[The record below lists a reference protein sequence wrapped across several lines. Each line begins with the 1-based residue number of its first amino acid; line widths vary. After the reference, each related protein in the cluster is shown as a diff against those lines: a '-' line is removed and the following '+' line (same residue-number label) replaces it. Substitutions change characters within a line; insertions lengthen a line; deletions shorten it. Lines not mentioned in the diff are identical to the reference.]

1 MKNNLKIGKN
11 WINIKTNFIK
21 IYNYFK
27 NIFVNLKLFEFLSL

>member
-11 WINIKTNFIK
+11 WKNIKINYIK

-27 NIFVNLKLFEFLSL
+27 NIFVKLKLFEFLSL